1 MVGSEWL
8 GAGGW
13 CRRALVCVPKK
24 KQYSPL
30 VAVFFFF
37 GVPVW
42 ASTSR
47 VKFLVRIQVVC
58 VCAKSFVCTCM
69 RMKCMSVESLQKLIS
84 DLF

>member
-24 KQYSPL
+24 KQSAPF

-37 GVPVW
+37 GVSAW
-42 ASTSR
+42 ASTCR
-47 VKFLVRIQVVC
+47 VKSLVRIQVVC

-69 RMKCMSVESLQKLIS
+69 RMKCMSVQSPQKLIS